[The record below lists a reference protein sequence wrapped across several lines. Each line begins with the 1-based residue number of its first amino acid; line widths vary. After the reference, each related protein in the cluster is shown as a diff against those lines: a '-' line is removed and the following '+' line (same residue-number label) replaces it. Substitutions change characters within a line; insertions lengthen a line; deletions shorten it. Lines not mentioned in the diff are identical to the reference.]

1 MLHAT
6 KNTYLVYKCYVVN
19 WLLQEIIFDVVYKCY
34 VFLNPAHE
42 EKFDFEFFVWDLILL
57 LCGAIMSVTHVYV
70 TSGVMQGDDLF
81 LLLQSSEFFLR
92 NYL

>member
-1 MLHAT
+1 
-6 KNTYLVYKCYVVN
+6 
-19 WLLQEIIFDVVYKCY
+19 
-34 VFLNPAHE
+34 
-42 EKFDFEFFVWDLILL
+42 
-57 LCGAIMSVTHVYV
+57 MSVTHVYV